1 MLKWF
6 SRSVLVG
13 VLLMATLALA
23 QQVQRVSEQ
32 PGMSVPRIAGRITAA
47 EVGLVINTADPY
59 SVEVGEYYAAQRG
72 IAPEHIV
79 RVELP
84 VRNNLSVLEFGA
96 LFSQV
101 RDQMPAGV
109 QALALA
115 WTQPF
120 AVECN
125 SITSA
130 LTLGLEPEACRN
142 SCAAS
147 RVSPYFNA
155 RTHKPFTELGIRPSM
170 LLASRSV
177 ASAKALIDRGVAADN
192 KLGKLG
198 APSALAVFVNT
209 QDRARNVRAAVFP
222 PAGRVGQTGVA
233 VVRREQADPEPLRRV
248 VLYQTG
254 VIRQNA
260 IDTQQW
266 LAGALADHLTSF
278 GGQLMNESGQMS
290 VLEWLES
297 GATASYGTV
306 SEPCNHLQKFPHPQV
321 LLLHYAQGA
330 TALEAYWKSV
340 AWPAQGVLVGEP
352 LAAPF
357 VLR

>member
-1 MLKWF
+1 MQRWCN
-6 SRSVLVG
+6 RW
-13 VLLMATLALA
+13 LLLGLLLCAACAWA
-23 QQVQRVSEQ
+23 QKVPEPPQT
-32 PGMSVPRIAGRITAA
+32 SVPRIAGRLTAA

-84 VRNNLSVLEFGA
+84 VRNSLNVLEFGA
-96 LFSQV
+96 LYSQV
-101 RDQMPAGV
+101 RDQMPPQV

-130 LTLGLEPEACRN
+130 LSLGFEPEACRKT
-142 SCAAS
+142 CAPS
-147 RVSPYFNA
+147 RASPYFNA

-177 ASAKALIDRGVAADN
+177 ASAKALIDRGVAADG

-198 APSALAVFVNT
+198 APSAIAVFVNT
-209 QDRARNVRAAVFP
+209 QDRARNVRAALFP
-222 PAGRVGQTGVA
+222 PAGRMGQSGVT
-233 VVRREQADPEPLRRV
+233 VVRREQADPDPLRRV

-254 VIRQNA
+254 LTRQNH
-260 IDTQQW
+260 IDPQQW
-266 LAGALADHLTSF
+266 IPGALADHLTST
-278 GGQLMNESGQMS
+278 GGQLMDGNGQMS

-321 LLLHYAQGA
+321 LLLHYLQGA

-340 AWPAQGVLVGEP
+340 AWPGQGVFVGEP